1 MGPQESGHKKQ
12 SCVLHMFRVEPNQL
26 EARGGRVRLSWISEN
41 CGGCRF
47 MLDIPGAGQ
56 TDVSSVE
63 SFEVNVK
70 RDTVFTLRVYSAPP
84 SNSLL
89 WQKTVRVAVHRIWS

>member
-1 MGPQESGHKKQ
+1 MTGDKKQ
-12 SCVLHMFRVEPNQL
+12 TCKLHMFRADPSQL
-26 EARGGRVRLSWISEN
+26 EAKGGRVRLSWISEN

-63 SFEVNVK
+63 SYEVSVK
-70 RDTVFTLRVYSAPP
+70 RETVFTLRVYSAPP

-89 WQKTVRVAVHRIWS
+89 WQQTTKVSVHKIWS

>member
-1 MGPQESGHKKQ
+1 MTGNKKQ
-12 SCVLHMFRVEPNQL
+12 TCKLHMFRADPNQMQ
-26 EARGGRVRLSWISEN
+26 AKGGRVRLSWISEN
-41 CGGCRF
+41 CAGCRF

-63 SFEVNVK
+63 SYEVSVK

-89 WQKTVRVAVHRIWS
+89 WQQTAKVSVHKIWS